1 MHGLKQKKH
10 NGFGLIEIV
19 VSVGIVGTVL
29 SGVFFFYQ
37 KSLFIN
43 QRTTMLVQ
51 TNMLLV
57 EGVEVVKFLRD
68 DSWSTNITS
77 FPTSTPQYLV
87 FTSGDWEVVST
98 STQIDNVFTRWFV
111 LEDVY
116 RDGNDDIAASGTYDP
131 NTLKLSMHVSAS
143 LKGSTTTES
152 IQTYI
157 VDLFEN

>member
-116 RDGNDDIAASGTYDP
+116 RDGNDDIAASGTY
-131 NTLKLSMHVSAS
+131 
-143 LKGSTTTES
+143 
-152 IQTYI
+152 
-157 VDLFEN
+157 